1 MKLTVLKYPNPALN
15 QKSKKITRVDDSI
28 KKLATDMAETME
40 EYKSDHEIGVAL
52 AAIQVGVPIRMTVI
66 KQDDGSYVA
75 LLNPKIVKIGKDELE
90 EIEGCISV
98 PQKYGRVK
106 RYKKVK
112 VKGIDLNGH
121 PLGIK
126 AEGLLAQVL
135 QHEIDH
141 MDGKLFIS
149 RVKENE
155 IYRLNNEGKLVR

>member
-1 MKLTVLKYPNPALN
+1 MKLTVLKYPNPTLN
-15 QKSKKITRVDDSI
+15 QKSKKISRIDDSI
-28 KKLATDMAETME
+28 KKLVHDMAETMK
-40 EYKSDHEIGVAL
+40 EYQSEHEIGVAL

-75 LLNPKIVKIGKDELE
+75 LLNPKVVKTGKEELM

-98 PQKYGRVK
+98 PKKYGRVK

-112 VKGIDLNGH
+112 VKGIGLNGR
-121 PLGIK
+121 PLEIK

-141 MDGKLFIS
+141 MDGKLFINK
-149 RVKENE
+149 VKEGE
-155 IYRLNNEGKLVR
+155 LYKLNGEGKLVK